1 MKKTIKILGI
11 IFLALL
17 VLIAFHTLNGL
28 YPNNI
33 VRKILNGVSLV
44 LTPVLLAAVL
54 AYLVNPLTQWLVT
67 KRKISNK
74 YAVVLTLVLL
84 IIASAA
90 IIYFVVVFF
99 IDQGKAVLNAIT
111 RTGFFETIREW
122 FASKNMENIYNYVED
137 FLAHY
142 DYPGLLM
149 SSGSV
154 VRAIGQGITSFI
166 LVPIFLWHILNQKE
180 LFFTK
185 VLENLPANWK
195 EHVIPIVDKSNIVV
209 AGYFKSKIISILY
222 LFVVFAIFYLILGM
236 PFGYVIFF
244 AALIAVLDIIPY
256 IGPTVGLTVP
266 IIYIFASGGVNFFY
280 KESMHINA
288 LTANLVLL
296 LVNAAIQLFQGN
308 YVMPKLA
315 GKRMDLHSALVLVF
329 MLFFGS
335 ILGIWGVVLSIPL
348 GGIIIVIWNHFKERS
363 FLKSNTEEKAE
374 VSQEGQLPNSQ

>member
-1 MKKTIKILGI
+1 M
-11 IFLALL
+11 
-17 VLIAFHTLNGL
+17 
-28 YPNNI
+28 
-33 VRKILNGVSLV
+33 
-44 LTPVLLAAVL
+44 
-54 AYLVNPLTQWLVT
+54 
-67 KRKISNK
+67 
-74 YAVVLTLVLL
+74 
-84 IIASAA
+84 
-90 IIYFVVVFF
+90 
-99 IDQGKAVLNAIT
+99 
-111 RTGFFETIREW
+111 
-122 FASKNMENIYNYVED
+122 
-137 FLAHY
+137 
-142 DYPGLLM
+142 
-149 SSGSV
+149 
-154 VRAIGQGITSFI
+154 
-166 LVPIFLWHILNQKE
+166 NQKE

-185 VLENLPANWK
+185 VLENLPAGWK

-244 AALIAVLDIIPY
+244 ASLIAVLDIIPY

-280 KESMHINA
+280 KESMHVNA

-363 FLKSNTEEKAE
+363 FLKDTSEEE
-374 VSQEGQLPNSQ
+374 VEDS